1 MSFQESDF
9 IKENIFICL
18 ITKFVFKLH
27 DISFIVIPY
36 LDFDLN
42 KSDWFIIFSELH
54 RW

>member
-1 MSFQESDF
+1 MSFQEFDF
-9 IKENIFICL
+9 IKENILL

-42 KSDWFIIFSELH
+42 RSDWFIIFSELH